1 MSSAA
6 TSYDTN
12 LPELRRNGDAYM
24 LAATVFG
31 SAGLLWLGWRF
42 DQFALAA
49 EMAAALLVV
58 STGLF
63 VLARG
68 TWFNS
73 VAFPTLL
80 AVSVAA
86 QIHITGGRAEYHV
99 GAFVVLA
106 YALVYRHWLPLAVT
120 AGVIALHHIV
130 FDRLQ
135 ALGYPV
141 FFQTHADLL
150 RVLEELSYLASQAG
164 FSLVMVRQMRQES
177 HLAAELDSIT
187 SGLSA
192 LQGKVD
198 FSSLAAHART
208 AAGERLLSVLNT
220 VRDAMTLARKTAD
233 SVSKAA
239 SEIASGNLDLSTRTE
254 RTASDLQR
262 TAAAMEQLTATV
274 NGSSNIVS
282 VASQR
287 ASEAARRAAEGE
299 TSSDQLAGSMQAIS
313 DASRRVAEIT
323 SVIDGIAFQTNIL
336 ALNAAVEAARA
347 GEAGRGFAVVASEV
361 RMLAKRSAEASK
373 EITSLIAKSTEQ
385 VDHGV
390 AVGLQ
395 TREALT
401 GIIEEVRQM
410 HTLLTELT
418 TATTE
423 QTLGIADVNKS
434 VITIDQATQQN
445 AALVEQ
451 SAAAADDLRGQALQL
466 AQAMSSFETHAAP
479 AAQSLREVAAKPIAK
494 RLPVTPRISAD
505 EQAWANC

>member
-1 MSSAA
+1 MSSAT
-6 TSYDTN
+6 TSYDTD
-12 LPELRRNGDAYM
+12 LPELRRSGDAYM

-31 SAGLLWLGWRF
+31 AAGLMWLGWRF
-42 DQFALAA
+42 DQLALAA
-49 EMAAALLVV
+49 ESAAALLAV

-73 VAFPTLL
+73 VAFPVLL
-80 AVSVAA
+80 AISVAA

-120 AGVIALHHIV
+120 AGAIAVHHIV

-141 FFQTHADLL
+141 FHQTHADLL

-164 FSLVMVRQMRQES
+164 FSMVMVRQMRQES
-177 HLAAELDSIT
+177 HLAAEIDSIT

-192 LQGKVD
+192 VQGKVD
-198 FSSLAAHART
+198 FTSLAGHART
-208 AAGERLLSVLNT
+208 AAGERLLAVLNT
-220 VRDAMTLARKTAD
+220 VRDAMTLARNTAD
-233 SVSKAA
+233 TVSKAA
-239 SEIASGNLDLSTRTE
+239 SEIAGGNLNLSSRTE

-262 TAAAMEQLTATV
+262 TAAAMAPLTAAV

-287 ASEAARRAAEGE
+287 ASEAARRAVEGE
-299 TSSDQLAGSMQAIS
+299 SSSNQLAGSMQAIS

-323 SVIDGIAFQTNIL
+323 SVLDGIAFQTNIL

-347 GEAGRGFAVVASEV
+347 GESGRGFAVVASEV

-373 EITSLIAKSTEQ
+373 EITSLIAQSTEQ

-395 TREALT
+395 TRQALT
-401 GIIEEVRQM
+401 GIIEDVRQM

-418 TATTE
+418 TATSE
-423 QTLGIADVNKS
+423 QTLGIADVNRS
-434 VITIDQATQQN
+434 VATIDQATQQN

-451 SAAAADDLRGQALQL
+451 SAAAADELRGQALQL
-466 AQAMSSFETHAAP
+466 AQAMSSFETDAVP
-479 AAQSLREVAAKPIAK
+479 AARFRSEVAAKPSA
-494 RLPVTPRISAD
+494 RQPAGTPRTNAD
-505 EQAWANC
+505 EQAWANY